1 MAAVVIDVQRL
12 SKRYLLHHTRELVTQ
27 QARKK
32 VKKVMEPFWALRD
45 ISFRVEA
52 GENVAIV
59 GGNGAGK
66 STLLGIIAG
75 VTAPTRGQLTRHG
88 RVGALLELGTGFHPD
103 LTGRENVHL
112 NASLLGFRRSDV
124 LREFDRIVDFAGLRN
139 FIDEPVRT
147 YSTGM
152 VSRLAFSVAIHVD
165 PDILIMDEILSVGD
179 ESFKSKCQEQIQR
192 LTGRG
197 RTLLFVS
204 HQMPAVLSM
213 CPRTIWLEKG
223 SIRMDGPSERVV
235 EAYQQASDKLTELR
249 AVKAR

>member
-1 MAAVVIDVQRL
+1 MVIDVQRL

-27 QARKK
+27 RARKK

-75 VTAPTRGQLTRHG
+75 VTAPTRGRLTRHG

-112 NASLLGFRRSDV
+112 NASLLGFRRADV

-139 FIDEPVRT
+139 FIDEAVRT

-165 PDILIMDEILSVGD
+165 PDILIMDEVLSVGD
-179 ESFKSKCQEQIQR
+179 ESFKNKGQEQIQR

-204 HQMPAVLSM
+204 HQMTAVLAM

-249 AVKAR
+249 AVTTR